1 MYLLRK
7 WRPKPLYGRFSNG
20 SAVFLFLLKL
30 NYLSFLT
37 KFKINQHCTHFKN
50 RVSRRFDFLV
60 SMWRMHYLPS
70 AHFHTAMLCAASMST
85 VTRSLPLQL
94 KFTAHT
100 PLVWNPCMTD
110 KVSLDVASHTW
121 TQGSVPIWP
130 VATMFCQTQ
139 HNLNQYVKS
148 KTDSNLAK
156 SLFTIFTSLA

>member
-1 MYLLRK
+1 MYIQRK
-7 WRPKPLYGRFSNG
+7 WHPKPLRGRFTNA
-20 SAVFLFLLKL
+20 SAFFGFCFFFVVVVVYFKL
-30 NYLSFLT
+30 NYWSFPT
-37 KFKINQHCTHFKN
+37 KIYQYCAHFPN
-50 RVSRRFDFLV
+50 RVSGRFDFLV
-60 SMWRMHYLPS
+60 SMWWMYYLPS
-70 AHFHTAMLCAASMST
+70 VHFHTAMLCAASMPT

-139 HNLNQYVKS
+139 HNHVQNMKS
-148 KTDSNLAK
+148 KTDSNP
-156 SLFTIFTSLA
+156 F

>member
-1 MYLLRK
+1 
-7 WRPKPLYGRFSNG
+7 
-20 SAVFLFLLKL
+20 
-30 NYLSFLT
+30 
-37 KFKINQHCTHFKN
+37 
-50 RVSRRFDFLV
+50 
-60 SMWRMHYLPS
+60 MWWMHYLPS
-70 AHFHTAMLCAASMST
+70 AHFHTAMLCAASMPT

-139 HNLNQYVKS
+139 HNYIQNTISKWLQPYLNFISVYRGIFVYNIYLISMSDAVS
-148 KTDSNLAK
+148 KGATKTFVLNIERAQHNFKLSKGIWAWSSEYFLCDA
-156 SLFTIFTSLA
+156 A

>member
-1 MYLLRK
+1 M
-7 WRPKPLYGRFSNG
+7 NN
-20 SAVFLFLLKL
+20 
-30 NYLSFLT
+30 NY
-37 KFKINQHCTHFKN
+37 QYCTQFQN

-60 SMWRMHYLPS
+60 RMWWMHYLPS
-70 AHFHTAMLCAASMST
+70 VHFHTAMLCAASMPT

-139 HNLNQYVKS
+139 HNLFQNVKS
-148 KTDSNLAK
+148 KTDSNPFWT
-156 SLFTIFTSLA
+156 LFLLENLCLQYLNHWHKQYSFWRSYKNMSSERT